1 PNDML
6 DAVNQAKIVITN
18 FHAFKPR
25 ERVELSKGG
34 RQLLQGR
41 TGEELQTLETDGQM
55 IQRVMNDLMGMKD
68 ILVINDEAHHCYRE
82 KPREADCFL
91 KGLAINVGHDGDP
104 RRRCRISNLVLRARS
119 VNTCLRSLARRRP
132 GKTPRKID
140 TSNPLAWHICAR
152 KQSACFC
159 NWPS

>member
-1 PNDML
+1 ALPGPDLHRLIAPALLTLLIRWISGPNL
-6 DAVNQAKIVITN
+6 GAA
-18 FHAFKPR
+18 
-25 ERVELSKGG
+25 
-34 RQLLQGR
+34 RQLV
-41 TGEELQTLETDGQM
+41 T
-55 IQRVMNDLMGMKD
+55 QRLS
-68 ILVINDEAHHCYRE
+68 
-82 KPREADCFL
+82 CFL

-152 KQSACFC
+152 KQSTCFW
-159 NWPS
+159 NWPSLLH

>member
-1 PNDML
+1 MQSEMAL
-6 DAVNQAKIVITN
+6 WGKLGAKLATTRSATEAFEVVITN

-82 KPREADCFL
+82 KPTEADDEDL
-91 KGLAINVGHDGDP
+91 KGDDKKEAEKANFK
-104 RRRCRISNLVLRARS
+104 SWK
-119 VNTCLRSLARRRP
+119 ARRMHQWP
-132 GKTPRKID
+132 QTPIVRGQ
-140 TSNPLAWHICAR
+140 NP
-152 KQSACFC
+152 
-159 NWPS
+159 